1 MQRVELLR
9 HRAAGGPENRF
20 EKEVMTGKNLLQ
32 FAAFGLV
39 EKDGFDA
46 VVPGCLDFGDSLIAW
61 AADAPEI
68 TIKFQLQK
76 RPD

>member
-1 MQRVELLR
+1 
-9 HRAAGGPENRF
+9 
-20 EKEVMTGKNLLQ
+20 MTGKNLLQ